1 MENKSLI
8 RKVLETD
15 PAARYALNV
24 IVNYPGVHAMFFYR
38 INSFLWKRLHM
49 KFLARFLSQLA
60 RFFFPFEFCL
70 KY

>member
-49 KFLARFLSQLA
+49 
-60 RFFFPFEFCL
+60 
-70 KY
+70 